1 MKKSTI
7 SLLVFVIVIAVSATF
22 AWQWWQQQQ
31 TALAIDIASGNG
43 RIEADQVDITT
54 KYSGRVKNILVQ
66 EGDLVSPDQVL
77 ANMDTT
83 ELDAQFAQT
92 KAQVAQAQAA
102 VAEGAALIAQRQS
115 ELTLAELE
123 FKRVAP
129 LVKTGAIS
137 QSIADQKKT
146 IKDTATAA
154 YVAAK
159 AHVNTLEQ
167 SVLVAEAA
175 LARVQTQIDEAI
187 LKSPVMGR
195 VLYRL
200 AQPNEVLGSGGKVL
214 TIINLGEIYMEIFLP
229 SAQAYL
235 TPIGAQARI
244 KLDIIDIAIPAVV
257 SFVSPESQFTPK
269 QVETQS
275 ERDKLMFRVKVR
287 IPQALVLKHIEQ
299 VKTGVRGVAY
309 IRLLPKKGETASPW
323 PLFLQKLPDDISSD
337 VMPSKGLSSNDIDS
351 KAISAKKNSPAEKSN
366 Q

>member
-1 MKKSTI
+1 MKKSAI
-7 SLLVFVIVIAVSATF
+7 SLLIFGIIIAVSAMF

-31 TALAIDIASGNG
+31 TALASDIAAGNG

-54 KYSGRVKNILVQ
+54 KYAGRVKTILVQ

-77 ANMDTT
+77 AKMDTT
-83 ELDAQFAQT
+83 ELDAQLAQT
-92 KAQVAQAQAA
+92 KAQVVQAQAA
-102 VAEGAALIAQRQS
+102 VAEGTALIAQRQS
-115 ELTLAELE
+115 ELILAELE
-123 FKRVAP
+123 YKRVAP

-137 QSIADQKKT
+137 QSIADQKQT
-146 IKDTATAA
+146 IKDTAVAA
-154 YVAAK
+154 YTAAK

-167 SVLVAEAA
+167 SVLVADTAVT
-175 LARVQTQIDEAI
+175 RVQTQIDEAV

-200 AQPNEVLGSGGKVL
+200 TQPNEVLGSGGKVL
-214 TIINLGEIYMEIFLP
+214 TLINLGDIYMELFLP

-235 TPIGAQARI
+235 TPIGSQARV
-244 KLDIIDIAIPAVV
+244 KLDIIDVAIPAQV

-287 IPQALVLKHIEQ
+287 IPQALVLNHIDQ

-309 IRLLPKKGETASPW
+309 IRLTPKQDETTSPW
-323 PLFLQKLPDDISSD
+323 PAFLQKLPEGVSTD
-337 VMPSKGLSSNDIDS
+337 
-351 KAISAKKNSPAEKSN
+351 AIGSKKNSSADKSN

>member
-1 MKKSTI
+1 MKKSAI
-7 SLLVFVIVIAVSATF
+7 SFLVLGIIIAVSATF

-31 TALAIDIASGNG
+31 TILALDIASGNG

-54 KYSGRVKNILVQ
+54 KYAGRVKNILVQ

-77 ANMDTT
+77 AKMDTT
-83 ELDAQFAQT
+83 ELDAQLAQT
-92 KAQVAQAQAA
+92 KAQVAQTQAA
-102 VAEGAALIAQRQS
+102 VAEGSALIAQRQS

-123 FKRVAP
+123 LNRVDL

-137 QSIADQKKT
+137 QSIADQKQT
-146 IKDTATAA
+146 IKDTAKAA
-154 YVAAK
+154 YTAAK

-167 SVLVAEAA
+167 SVLVAKTVVT
-175 LARVQTQIDEAI
+175 RVQIQIDEAL

-214 TIINLGEIYMEIFLP
+214 TIINLGDIYMEVFLP

-235 TPIGAQARI
+235 TPIGAQARV
-244 KLDIIDIAIPAVV
+244 KLDIIDIAIPAQV

-287 IPQALVLKHIEQ
+287 IPQALVLSHIEQ

-309 IRLLPKKGETASPW
+309 IRLSPKEGEMPSPW
-323 PLFLQKLPDDISSD
+323 PDFLQNLLKDNTAPEQ
-337 VMPSKGLSSNDIDS
+337 SNR
-351 KAISAKKNSPAEKSN
+351 
-366 Q
+366 

>member
-1 MKKSTI
+1 MKKSVV
-7 SLLVFVIVIAVSATF
+7 SFLVLGIVIAVGATF

-31 TALAIDIASGNG
+31 TILATDFVSGNG

-54 KYSGRVKNILVQ
+54 KYSGRVKRILVQ
-66 EGDLVSPDQVL
+66 EGDLVKPDQIL
-77 ANMDTT
+77 AEMDTT
-83 ELDAQFAQT
+83 ELDAQLAQT
-92 KAQVAQAQAA
+92 KAQVAQAEAA
-102 VAEGAALIAQRQS
+102 VAEGAALIAQRES

-123 FKRVAP
+123 LKRVAP
-129 LVKTGAIS
+129 LVKTGAMS
-137 QSIADQKKT
+137 QSIADKTKT
-146 IKDTATAA
+146 IRDTAFAA
-154 YVAAK
+154 YSAAK

-167 SVLVAEAA
+167 SVLVAKTAV
-175 LARVQTQIDEAI
+175 ARVQTQIDEAI
-187 LKSPVMGR
+187 LTSPVMGR

-200 AQPNEVLGSGGKVL
+200 SQPNEVLGGGGKVL

-235 TPIGAQARI
+235 TPIGAQARV
-244 KLDIIDIAIPAVV
+244 KLDIIDTAIPAQV

-299 VKTGVRGVAY
+299 VKTGARGVAY
-309 IRLLPKKGETASPW
+309 IRLLPNKGEQPSPW
-323 PLFLQKLPDDISSD
+323 PDFLQKLPDD
-337 VMPSKGLSSNDIDS
+337 VLSSES
-351 KAISAKKNSPAEKSN
+351 SPAEQSN